1 MSRAS
6 GHRPPVSQ
14 GACSYPP
21 WDGKISMKRF
31 DLSSQGG
38 RYQIHASAVLIGEDL
53 LVAIWGGTR
62 PHIGAVAVA
71 LPRPSLADPQ
81 ITSATSSVFT
91 LLGHKEDEIVKM
103 VSERLSARLGKNVV
117 VTAGIHWDNLPEEG
131 IEEIVSH
138 CRELADEITTQISQE
153 GI

>member
-1 MSRAS
+1 
-6 GHRPPVSQ
+6 
-14 GACSYPP
+14 
-21 WDGKISMKRF
+21 MKRF

-117 VTAGIHWDNLPEEG
+117 VTAGIHWDNLPKEG

-138 CRELADEITTQISQE
+138 CRELADEITTKISQE